1 MIEQIFRSPQG
12 IQSMTSSS
20 KLIYELPSDLRTTQE
35 NLKSSWHFC
44 LVLSPP
50 PEMKILLILEKIL

>member
-35 NLKSSWHFC
+35 NLKTSWHFC
-44 LVLSPP
+44 LVLSP
-50 PEMKILLILEKIL
+50 PEMKILLILEKIF